1 MQSLGAGDGNWFT
14 ADQNGDMPWE
24 RNRICRNILEKQ
36 GIQGMERDVKGIKE
50 IITGGV

>member
-24 RNRICRNILEKQ
+24 RNRICGSILEKQ
-36 GIQGMERDVKGIKE
+36 GIQNMEGKAEDAEKYVIR
-50 IITGGV
+50 